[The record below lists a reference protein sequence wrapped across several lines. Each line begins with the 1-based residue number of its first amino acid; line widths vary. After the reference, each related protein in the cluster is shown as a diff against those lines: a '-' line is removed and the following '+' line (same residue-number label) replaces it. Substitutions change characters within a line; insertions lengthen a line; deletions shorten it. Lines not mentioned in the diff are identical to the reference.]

1 MHPKRLFKVLI
12 KVLLGLFFAGLLI
25 LGIPKLVTLLFARSR
40 SFSASEVPPAQVA
53 IVFGA
58 GLNRDG
64 SPTPVLR
71 DRVATAANLYF
82 AGKVQKLLVSGDNRF
97 VYYNEP
103 GAMLKYAVQL
113 GVPEA
118 DIVQDFAGRS
128 TYDTCYRAKHIFGV
142 SNAIL
147 VTQDYHLPRALFLCN
162 QLGVNASGVSADLR
176 QYSRGPYFYWVLR
189 EVPATLAA
197 VWDIAVA
204 HPVPVLGI
212 PEPIFPAG

>member
-1 MHPKRLFKVLI
+1 MRLKRLFKLLI
-12 KVLLGLFFAGLLI
+12 KVLLGLLFAGLLI

-40 SFSASEVPPAQVA
+40 SFSASDVPPAPVA

-71 DRVATAANLYF
+71 DRVTTAANLYF

-97 VYYNEP
+97 AYYNEP
-103 GAMLKYAVQL
+103 GAMMQYAVQL
-113 GVPEA
+113 GVPEK

-128 TYDTCYRAKHIFGV
+128 TYDTCYRAKYIFGV

-147 VTQDYHLPRALFLCN
+147 VTQGYHLPRAIFLCN
-162 QLGVNASGVSADLR
+162 ELGVSAVGVPADLR
-176 QYSRGPYFYWVLR
+176 QYQRLPYFSWVLR
-189 EVPATLAA
+189 ELPATLAA
-197 VWDIAVA
+197 MWDVAVA
-204 HPVPVLGI
+204 HPVPVLGN